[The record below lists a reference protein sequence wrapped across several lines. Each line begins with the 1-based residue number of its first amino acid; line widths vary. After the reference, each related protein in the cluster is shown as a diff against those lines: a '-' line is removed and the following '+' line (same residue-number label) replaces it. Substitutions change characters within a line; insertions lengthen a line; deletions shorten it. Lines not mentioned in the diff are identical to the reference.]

1 MGPGIWAGDE
11 ARIWVGD
18 EAAYAD
24 CVLLSGLH
32 KYAAETSSSGAGKI
46 VKFPPASVLTCEIWT
61 DPAHTPE
68 MLSARSMGLEMFKT
82 LSSAV
87 PLLWFQ
93 SLPLP

>member
-1 MGPGIWAGDE
+1 MWADDE
-11 ARIWVGD
+11 ARIWVSD
-18 EAAYAD
+18 EAAYAV

-32 KYAAETSSSGAGKI
+32 KYGAETSSSGAGKI
-46 VKFPPASVLTCEIWT
+46 VEFPPASVLTCEIWT

-68 MLSARSMGLEMFKT
+68 MWSARSMGLEMFKM
-82 LSSAV
+82 LMSAV